1 MNTQPGIEPPR
12 PIHQMRGISL
22 LKVLLFIPLTLVLML
37 IVAVAFYE
45 GRKAY
50 WDYRVREMCAKDGG
64 VKVFERIQLNAEDYR
79 RLSGRLGEI
88 PIQERRG
95 ATTNAEYVS
104 DTERTWIHR
113 NSPEVYRT
121 EATIRAVAGSKS
133 LARYVNYARVGGDFP
148 TFSHPSAFSCD
159 QGYGSVSKQIF
170 IIEGVE
176 K

>member
-1 MNTQPGIEPPR
+1 MNTR
-12 PIHQMRGISL
+12 PHAAPAKRFRRMRGFGL
-22 LKVLLFIPLTLVLML
+22 LKLLLLIPLALVLML
-37 IVAVAFYE
+37 ILALAFFE

-64 VKVFERIQLNAEDYR
+64 VKIFERIQLNAEDYR
-79 RLSGRLGEI
+79 RLNGLLGEI
-88 PIQERRG
+88 PTPERRS
-95 ATTNAEYVS
+95 ATTKAEYVS

-113 NSPEVYRT
+113 DSPEVYRT
-121 EATIRAVAGSKS
+121 EATIRAVAGSRT

-148 TFSHPSAFSCD
+148 TFAHPSSFSCD